1 MSLTSKN
8 DEKCLRKFEV
18 CLDLTQDWI
27 LKTLIDLGFK
37 EYDIRVYIFLA
48 LNGSQ
53 KVKDIVAALET
64 YKRKVYRSLRQ
75 LQKSGL
81 VIVSSRPPGE
91 FSAVPFDQV
100 LECLRCETLK
110 ETDQLEKNKDYFV
123 ALWKT
128 NVAGEQQN

>member
-1 MSLTSKN
+1 MRKN
-8 DEKCLRKFEV
+8 YEKYLGKWEV
-18 CLDLTQDWI
+18 CPYLTQEWI

-37 EYDIRVYIFLA
+37 EHDVRVYIFIA
-48 LNGSQ
+48 LNGPR

-75 LQKSGL
+75 LQNRGL
-81 VIVSSRPPGE
+81 VIVSSRFPGE

-100 LECLRCETLK
+100 LERLRCETLK
-110 ETDQLEKNKDYFV
+110 ETDQMEKKKDYFV

-128 NVAGEQQN
+128 NVTGEPQS